1 MLASSV
7 KLLDHGGPSCIHDL
21 ASTAAE
27 GSNWSWI
34 LLLVCTFA
42 IICVGSMR
50 PKMTLC
56 LLVMVAL
63 GWCLASGLIHLK
75 LAIANGPVL
84 STGKTRMSEEVLI
97 AKAFGQ
103 RFRTVVGKVDV
114 GGFSGQPIKI
124 NGQGFLNATTLLA
137 SLLLVVAPAACLARV
152 VLANWSTSGESQ
164 VELDLVEPSEA
175 PSIDLEMGLQS
186 FDLQTSCPSNAAG
199 TLQTRSSGECLAPA
213 VDGNAG
219 VFGPQPNQCHI
230 ELCQRALETQRSS
243 AAPSVDPP
251 TSSLRA
257 KDIQLLVHAVPAGA
271 QTDWDELCMASGKG
285 NTARVRDEVKQP
297 WSDTRHSSRFMLQ
310 PQPWSEVFDDAYLG
324 VVEEFGGTISMGFG
338 GTIRKAWWAEFVVA
352 SKEFHRGDAE
362 LFAELCFDLLIAPP
376 VLGFCT
382 TPDGDPRLISAWLP
396 ETCAQHVKRMSWSAD
411 TSKLFIC
418 DMLFALLCMHG
429 FGLVHG
435 DLKPDNI
442 MVGPTGT
449 VYLIDFGSV
458 CRPGDPG
465 PMSCG
470 AYRPPEADVSISWD
484 VYSIGLILCEL
495 GGLKG

>member
-1 MLASSV
+1 MIKWGDASWENMVVKTWRITWWQGIWSISCGACLTHGSKIIRNDPGTSTVKGHRCHCNRTRSVKNPILASSV
-7 KLLDHGGPSCIHDL
+7 KLLDHGGPSCSHDL

-152 VLANWSTSGESQ
+152 VLANWSASGESQ

-175 PSIDLEMGLQS
+175 LSIACEGH
-186 FDLQTSCPSNAAG
+186 
-199 TLQTRSSGECLAPA
+199 PA
-213 VDGNAG
+213 VGPCCSCRSTDGLG
-219 VFGPQPNQCHI
+219 W
-230 ELCQRALETQRSS
+230 AL
-243 AAPSVDPP
+243 
-251 TSSLRA
+251 
-257 KDIQLLVHAVPAGA
+257 H
-271 QTDWDELCMASGKG
+271 GK
-285 NTARVRDEVKQP
+285 
-297 WSDTRHSSRFMLQ
+297 W
-310 PQPWSEVFDDAYLG
+310 
-324 VVEEFGGTISMGFG
+324 
-338 GTIRKAWWAEFVVA
+338 
-352 SKEFHRGDAE
+352 
-362 LFAELCFDLLIAPP
+362 
-376 VLGFCT
+376 
-382 TPDGDPRLISAWLP
+382 
-396 ETCAQHVKRMSWSAD
+396 
-411 TSKLFIC
+411 
-418 DMLFALLCMHG
+418 
-429 FGLVHG
+429 
-435 DLKPDNI
+435 
-442 MVGPTGT
+442 
-449 VYLIDFGSV
+449 
-458 CRPGDPG
+458 
-465 PMSCG
+465 
-470 AYRPPEADVSISWD
+470 
-484 VYSIGLILCEL
+484 
-495 GGLKG
+495 